1 MKVWLS
7 VSLVLLLNN
16 TAVGDISFQ
25 HQRIRLGDHV
35 VEVEVADND
44 AKREQ
49 GLKERTSL
57 GEDEGMLFVFPN
69 SGSKV
74 FWMHQTFTPLS
85 VGIFDSHRKLIAIEK
100 LTPARSV
107 MQIQFHRFTT
117 PKQTRYA
124 LEVPQG
130 WFEENQIPLGTTFE
144 FITD

>member
-7 VSLVLLLNN
+7 VSLLLLLSS
-16 TAVGDISFQ
+16 TAVGDVTFQ

-35 VEVEVADND
+35 LAVEIADND
-44 AKREQ
+44 ARREQ

-57 GEDEGMLFVFPN
+57 GANEGMLFVFPR
-69 SGSKV
+69 SESRV
-74 FWMHQTFTPLS
+74 FWMHQTFIPLS
-85 VGIFDSHRKLIAIEK
+85 VGIFDSQRKLIAIEK

-107 MQIQFHRFTT
+107 MQMQFPTFTT
-117 PKQTRYA
+117 PEQTRYA

-144 FITD
+144 FLTD